1 MLKVGGEVDDDLQ
14 DDKDPDAS
22 DESSLELTAIFGPH
36 AWPIWL
42 LIMLVSFWALAVIV
56 EEFFVPALNVM
67 CVCWKIPD
75 DVAGATFMAAGASSP
90 ELFAALIS
98 LFVTRSALGI
108 GTIIGSEIFNHLCIT
123 AGSILYSKGGVL
135 EVDARILARDIV
147 FYFIAILAL
156 LYCESDVRQ
165 CDSGAG
171 KFVDCDDQWDD
182 EVS

>member
-1 MLKVGGEVDDDLQ
+1 MCI
-14 DDKDPDAS
+14 
-22 DESSLELTAIFGPH
+22 SLCACAFGC
-36 AWPIWL
+36 ACVRALVL
-42 LIMLVSFWALAVIV
+42 LRTFGACVFRAKSFCIV
-56 EEFFVPALNVM
+56 FS
-67 CVCWKIPD
+67 W
-75 DVAGATFMAAGASSP
+75 
-90 ELFAALIS
+90 LFAALIS

-165 CDSGAG
+165 CDSGAE